1 MRAKCALAVLSLL
14 FYASTALAEQ
24 DFYGIKMRNDLW
36 ARNLVL
42 NAGPKADD
50 KDLFQGPILDPAV
63 FAEALV
69 RPSGDHTEFMLSVV
83 NNSPQAIPTE
93 YESRDYFLYLKT
105 GKKIPLIDPE
115 AQANLVSVEPKKSVQ
130 FTPSLGNLKVRPEE
144 IRMIECSFDLGRT
157 RLFLFP
163 ASYKKAINALKSPP
177 LPLVPAK
184 DSKAVPHS
192 FWEWMGMKPKASKVP
207 SADPGGSGT
216 RDRVDKAIHDFKY
229 APTPTPAPP
238 PPAPASSALTRKE
251 KNIDR
256 ELVVPSAPP
265 EAGRT
270 EARVIEYNK
279 TYNYITLNLGA
290 RDGLYPDMLLNI
302 LRNGRLVA
310 QARVRQLR
318 DDVSAAAILP
328 EFRTS
333 DVRPGDVVAF
343 V

>member
-1 MRAKCALAVLSLL
+1 MRARCALAVLSLL
-14 FYASTALAEQ
+14 LCASTALAEQ

-50 KDLFQGPILDPAV
+50 KDLFQGPILDPTV

-69 RPSGDHTEFMLSVV
+69 RPSGDHTEFMLNVV

-93 YESRDYFLYLKT
+93 YDARDYFLYLKN

-115 AQANLVSVEPKKSVQ
+115 AQANLVSVEPKKSMQ
-130 FTPSLGNLKVRPEE
+130 FTPSLGNLKVRSDE

-163 ASYKKAINALKSPP
+163 ASYKKAINALKNPP

-184 DSKAVPHS
+184 GAKAAPRN

-207 SADPGGSGT
+207 SADPGGAGT
-216 RDRVDKAIHDFKY
+216 RDRIDKAIHDFKY
-229 APTPTPAPP
+229 VPTPAPLA
-238 PPAPASSALTRKE
+238 PAPASSAIARKE

-256 ELVVPSAPP
+256 ELVVPSTPP
-265 EAGRT
+265 EAVRT

-333 DVRPGDVVAF
+333 DVRPGDLVAF